1 MKRNKKQLYES
12 IMKDLSKS
20 IKSKLNEEYE
30 YEDNYEQENNIE
42 EIHDLEEIH
51 DVEEIDD
58 VMFQEALLNYGELD
72 LVDLE
77 DELDEPIIINNRVV
91 KSLYA
96 DEDNMY
102 YSFEKNGQEYE
113 KEFFID
119 YLTDEECDIIYQYLM
134 DNEDPNQ
141 EFFSSLPQDD
151 YDDDDE

>member
-12 IMKDLSKS
+12 IMKDVSKL

-30 YEDNYEQENNIE
+30 D
-42 EIHDLEEIH
+42 

-72 LVDLE
+72 LEDLE

-96 DEDNMY
+96 DEDYMY
-102 YSFEKNGQEYE
+102 YSFEENGQELE
-113 KEFFID
+113 AEFFID
-119 YLTDEECDIIYQYLM
+119 YLTDKECDIIYQYLI